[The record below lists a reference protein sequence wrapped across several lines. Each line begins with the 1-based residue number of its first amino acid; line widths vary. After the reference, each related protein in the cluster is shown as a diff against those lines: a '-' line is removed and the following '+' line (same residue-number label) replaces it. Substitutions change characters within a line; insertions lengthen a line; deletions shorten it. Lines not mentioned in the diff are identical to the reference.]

1 RQEEIEAGRR
11 VSASAKVIPVH
22 ERRAYLPRDV
32 ARAVLEGF
40 DKHYRLFR
48 DASVRARALF
58 ERAAW
63 AQMRE
68 LARERIQMYD
78 LRVQEAVEALLD
90 RSPEA
95 ELDESRSE
103 ERRVGKESRTR

>member
-1 RQEEIEAGRR
+1 M
-11 VSASAKVIPVH
+11 SASAKVIPVH

-63 AQMRE
+63 A
-68 LARERIQMYD
+68 
-78 LRVQEAVEALLD
+78 
-90 RSPEA
+90 
-95 ELDESRSE
+95 
-103 ERRVGKESRTR
+103 